1 MSYICYII
9 SVSDLVCGNVVIKYI
24 IYILGFVIYINLY
37 TEINSLIID
46 CIHNVLHPYTHIIE
60 LYANICLHKE

>member
-9 SVSDLVCGNVVIKYI
+9 SVSDLVRVNFVIKYI
-24 IYILGFVIYINLY
+24 IYNLRFVIYINLY

-46 CIHNVLHPYTHIIE
+46 YIRNVLHMS
-60 LYANICLHKE
+60 

>member
-9 SVSDLVCGNVVIKYI
+9 SVSDLVRINFVIKYI
-24 IYILGFVIYINLY
+24 IYNLRFVIYINLY

-46 CIHNVLHPYTHIIE
+46 YIRLSCTCPNIIYITY
-60 LYANICLHKE
+60 LQ